1 MDNIA
6 NRFIEMRNKLGFNKS
21 QLAQYIQSTPSIIG
35 EIESGKREPS
45 KNILIKLL
53 SMYNVNINWLL
64 SGEGKIFINENSK
77 GYSPPN
83 LENKSLN
90 IATTQSSDG
99 EWKGLYSKYLL
110 HDCGHVAEDSTDEN
124 SPKEVDLIKI
134 DNIVAREKETAI
146 LIPEVFNIYREK
158 LTAIAITSDDM
169 QPTISKNAIILCND
183 FGFVG
188 SGIYAVKI
196 NGVYSVKRISLKNT
210 ESYIMACDNKLYETF
225 EIAIND
231 ERLEIVGLVRV
242 AINIL

>member
-1 MDNIA
+1 MLVPYNIQPF
-6 NRFIEMRNKLGFNKS
+6 FISKLTALRTLSF
-21 QLAQYIQSTPSIIG
+21 YFFPIHRIIFT
-35 EIESGKREPS
+35 
-45 KNILIKLL
+45 NLL
-53 SMYNVNINWLL
+53 LFV
-64 SGEGKIFINENSK
+64 
-77 GYSPPN
+77 
-83 LENKSLN
+83 
-90 IATTQSSDG
+90 
-99 EWKGLYSKYLL
+99 YLL
-110 HDCGHVAEDSTDEN
+110 HDCGHVTEDSTDEN

-134 DNIVAREKETAI
+134 ENIAAREKETAI

-169 QPTISKNAIILCND
+169 EPTISKNAIILCND

-225 EIAIND
+225 EVAIND

>member
-1 MDNIA
+1 
-6 NRFIEMRNKLGFNKS
+6 MRNKLGFNKS
-21 QLAQYIQSTPSIIG
+21 QLSQCIQSTPSIIG

-64 SGEGKIFINENSK
+64 SGEGEMFIANSK
-77 GYSPPN
+77 LAARRPPDVSVRELGATSMSY
-83 LENKSLN
+83 LETKNN
-90 IATTQSSDG
+90 G
-99 EWKGLYSKYLL
+99 FYSKYLL
-110 HDCGHVAEDSTDEN
+110 HDCGHVAEDSTGEN
-124 SPKEVDLIKI
+124 SPKELDLIKI

-188 SGIYAVKI
+188 AGIYAVKI

-210 ESYIMACDNKLYETF
+210 
-225 EIAIND
+225 
-231 ERLEIVGLVRV
+231 
-242 AINIL
+242 